1 MKIEIFSDFAC
12 PFCYIGKKRLEQAI
26 HESGLE
32 KEIDIEYKSYQLN
45 PNSSKT
51 ETKSFYEGMM
61 ENYESTRE
69 EIEMM
74 TSSIQERAN
83 EVELM
88 YNFEKMKIGNTENAH
103 RLSKWARKYEKEAAF
118 IEAMMNG
125 YFTNGLNV
133 NDAAALVQ
141 VAKSV
146 GLPGEEAKSVIES
159 DRFVEELAKD
169 RYEIQQLQVQSVPF
183 FVFEN
188 KYGIIGAEPLEVFTR
203 TLKQAKE
210 IADQRLNIAGG
221 NDVCGPDGCKL

>member
-26 HESGLE
+26 RQSGFE
-32 KEIDIEYKSYQLN
+32 EEVEIEYKSYQLS
-45 PNSSKT
+45 PDASKT
-51 ETKSFYEGMM
+51 ETKSFYDDMM
-61 ENYESTRE
+61 AKYESTRE
-69 EIEMM
+69 EVEMM
-74 TSSIQERAN
+74 SSSIQERAN
-83 EVELM
+83 EVGLT
-88 YNFEKMKIGNTENAH
+88 YNFEQMKTGNTENGH
-103 RLSKWARKYEKEAAF
+103 RLSKWARKYNKEAAF
-118 IEAMMNG
+118 VDAMMNE

-133 NDAAALVQ
+133 NDHTALVQ

-146 GLPGEEAKSVIES
+146 GLPEEEAKAVLES
-159 DRFVEELAKD
+159 DQFAEELAKD

-210 IADQRLNIAGG
+210 VADKKLNIAGG
-221 NDVCGPDGCKL
+221 TDSCGPDGCKL